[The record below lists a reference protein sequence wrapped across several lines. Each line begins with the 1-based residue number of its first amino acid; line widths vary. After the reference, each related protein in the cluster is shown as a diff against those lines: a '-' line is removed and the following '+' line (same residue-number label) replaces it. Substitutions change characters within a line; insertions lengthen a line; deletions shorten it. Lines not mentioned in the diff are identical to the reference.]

1 MTDVDLVLRE
11 LGRHREELTRQQ
23 MLSLRGIA
31 LGGDPAGAMR
41 GLESI
46 LRRVQAKRERA
57 LGARP
62 GHKTGGA

>member
-46 LRRVQAKRERA
+46 LRRARIRKERTH
-57 LGARP
+57 G
-62 GHKTGGA
+62 GTKTTY